1 MTYTYTAVTDK
12 QIDLDALR
20 RSALNSASGA
30 IVVFSGNVRNHDNN
44 KNVKSLDYEIHPSAE
59 EVLKSIAS
67 ELIQEFKLESLVMV
81 HRFGMLQI
89 QDIAFA
95 VIVASKHRDVAF
107 KACSEAVSRVKE
119 NLPIWK
125 HQYFEDGSDEWVNS
139 A

>member
-1 MTYTYTAVTDK
+1 MTYTYTAVTNK
-12 QIDLDALR
+12 QIDLEKLR
-20 RSALNSASGA
+20 KLAINSASGA

-44 KNVKSLDYEIHPSAE
+44 KNVKSLDYEIHPTAE
-59 EVLKSIAS
+59 DILKSIAND
-67 ELIQEFKLESLVMV
+67 LIKEFKLDSLIMV
-81 HRFGMLQI
+81 HRYGKLQI

-95 VIVASKHRDVAF
+95 VIVASKHRELAF
-107 KACSEAVSRVKE
+107 QACSSAVSRVKT

>member
-1 MTYTYTAVTDK
+1 MTYTYTAVTDE
-12 QIDLDALR
+12 QIDLDELR
-20 RSALNSASGA
+20 KSAVNSASGA

-59 EVLKSIAS
+59 KVLQSIAN

-81 HRFGMLQI
+81 HRFGILQI

-107 KACSEAVSRVKE
+107 NACSVAVSRVKE
-119 NLPIWK
+119 KLPIWK